1 MDERTRIKVTL
12 IMLMTA
18 GLFFSFRQSAAEA
31 AYNFTSTMTNAPTP
45 VEFTMG
51 DPASIT
57 FQITNSSTGGEVDQR
72 IYQMRFRLDSTTGGT
87 VFSNTTAAPAGWT
100 RTAFSTTSITFRANT
115 ANDAIVCT
123 IGGCPVGPSTS
134 KTFTLNIVAGRYSSD
149 VTHDLRDVRAYFQD
163 STFSWPPS
171 RSDST
176 ITRTSGTS
184 VGLWTLKSLL
194 MTLVPSTTAVPVGGT
209 FTLTMTV
216 TNRSTSNLTGITSN
230 PKPPTRQYN
239 HLNNPPTPVAVATI
253 SNPANLNLNA
263 GATGTMVWTYT
274 TTGSGPGT
282 VRFQAYAG
290 VGTRTSKLITSV
302 PVSIGVISGSFSIT
316 PTCLFSGNVATF
328 VLTVTN
334 VTGGTVNNIVPT
346 ALTRGGTATIGAFTG
361 PAPASIASLA
371 NNSAGTFTWTAT
383 VTGTVGSTYSVTGSA
398 TGNGGNT
405 TGPVVSGTEDVG
417 GYVINLDVTETNL
430 SSTNQ
435 PLTWSITNQGCAP
448 AQSVSISFPSGWVWG
463 GGAEDGY
470 ALVTDTVGNLVES
483 WVASGPTSGPVQ
495 FASPS
500 AAGRIPLTEGGDFEL
515 VFSAVPTSG
524 TSSTFTVTVTDEN
537 GVTSPPQSQ
546 VVDLNAFNFNSLNEA
561 DTESYREEFR

>member
-18 GLFFSFRQSAAEA
+18 GLFFSFGQSAAEA

-163 STFSWPPS
+163 STFSWPPT
-171 RSDST
+171 RSDSRVT
-176 ITRTSGTS
+176 KSSGTS

-216 TNRSTSNLTGITSN
+216 TNRSTSNLTGVTSN
-230 PKPPTRQYN
+230 PKPPTRQYV
-239 HLNNPPTPVAVATI
+239 HFNNPPTPVAVATT

-263 GATGTMVWTYT
+263 GATGTMVWSYT

-282 VRFQAYAG
+282 VTFQAYAG
-290 VGTRTSKLITSV
+290 VGTRTSKTVTSV

-328 VLTVTN
+328 VMTVTN
-334 VTGGTVNNIVPT
+334 VTGGTVNNIVPS

-371 NNSAGTFTWTAT
+371 NNSSGTFTWTAT
-383 VTGTVGSTYSVTGSA
+383 VTGAVGSTFSVTGSA
-398 TGNGGNT
+398 TGNGGNS
-405 TGPVVSGTEDVG
+405 TGPVVSATEDVG

-448 AQSVSISFPSGWVWG
+448 AQSVSISVPSGWVWG

-470 ALVTDTVGNLVES
+470 ALVTNSVGSLVES

-500 AAGRIPLTEGGDFEL
+500 AADRIPLTEGGDFEL
-515 VFSAVPTSG
+515 VFSTVPTSG
-524 TSSTFTVTVTDEN
+524 TSSTFTVTVTDGN

-546 VVDLNAFNFNSLNEA
+546 VVNLNAFNFNSLNEA
-561 DTESYREEFR
+561 NTESYREEFR